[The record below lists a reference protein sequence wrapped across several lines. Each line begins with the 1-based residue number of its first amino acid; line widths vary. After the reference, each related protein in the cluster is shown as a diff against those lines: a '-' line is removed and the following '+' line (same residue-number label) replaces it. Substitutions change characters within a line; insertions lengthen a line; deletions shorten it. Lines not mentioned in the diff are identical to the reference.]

1 MGATGS
7 EVSWVQVEDG
17 LWARPQAEHGLD
29 GGRSWVR
36 TNGFLVGAVGSRAVS
51 LGVGAAGVP
60 PLSLKSGIILRASLF
75 AHSQIPSSP

>member
-7 EVSWVQVEDG
+7 EASWVQVEDG

-36 TNGFLVGAVGSRAVS
+36 TNGFLSV
-51 LGVGAAGVP
+51 LLAAELCPWGWGRQACL
-60 PLSLKSGIILRASLF
+60 LSLS
-75 AHSQIPSSP
+75 SQGLY